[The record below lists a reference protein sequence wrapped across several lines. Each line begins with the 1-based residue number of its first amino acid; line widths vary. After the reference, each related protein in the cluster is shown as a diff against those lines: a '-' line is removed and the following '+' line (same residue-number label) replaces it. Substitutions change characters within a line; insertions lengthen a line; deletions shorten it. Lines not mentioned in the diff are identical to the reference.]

1 MKVIVHPLLP
11 TGNFLNCR
19 IGVEMDYPD
28 DFSLE
33 QAINIEWDKLLA
45 IHMKRYPHLY
55 NEKGEPLY
63 EKAPMDDECRGT
75 KVVDI
80 VEDVPKDP
88 KQALIQSIQQ
98 CKELEGADGLL
109 SFKRLSE
116 NDAEIKAVYD
126 LQLLK
131 IKK

>member
-63 EKAPMDDECRGT
+63 EKAPMDDECRGV
-75 KVVDI
+75 KVRDI
-80 VEDVPKDP
+80 SPEESRLS
-88 KQALIQSIQQ
+88 ATQSIINDINT
-98 CKELEGADGLL
+98 CKEVKVLESYRLIAKSNPEIQTAYDNKLKLLNNGL
-109 SFKRLSE
+109 
-116 NDAEIKAVYD
+116 
-126 LQLLK
+126 
-131 IKK
+131 

>member
-1 MKVIVHPLLP
+1 MHIDRIQYQKTFNL
-11 TGNFLNCR
+11 GMYQSEK
-19 IGVEMDYPD
+19 IGVE
-28 DFSLE
+28 LTLNEGENAE
-33 QAINIEWDKLLA
+33 QALDTAKSLVEEYHKKNNPINEEF
-45 IHMKRYPHLY
+45 M
-55 NEKGEPLY
+55 
-63 EKAPMDDECRGT
+63 GT
-75 KVVDI
+75 KIRDI
-80 VEDVPKDP
+80 VEDAPKDP

-131 IKK
+131 LKK

>member
-1 MKVIVHPLLP
+1 MYIDRILYQKTFNI
-11 TGNFLNCR
+11 GSYMSEK
-19 IGVEMDYPD
+19 IGVE
-28 DFSLE
+28 LTLNEGENAE
-33 QAINIEWDKLLA
+33 QALDTAKSLVEEYHKKNNPINEEF
-45 IHMKRYPHLY
+45 M
-55 NEKGEPLY
+55 
-63 EKAPMDDECRGT
+63 GT
-75 KVVDI
+75 KIRDI
-80 VEDVPKDP
+80 VEDAPKDP

-131 IKK
+131 LKK